1 MEPTRIPPANSLPVP
16 GSGSARQL
24 DPQHSVKQVQ
34 QEDHVQFSTESAQV
48 ARLKSEMDVT
58 VDHQNSPTAG
68 RQKQAVEKKPAG
80 PGSTARKDSH
90 GETGNRLDVEG

>member
-1 MEPTRIPPANSLPVP
+1 MEPTRIPPANSLPVS

-24 DPQHSVKQVQ
+24 DPQHPVKQVQ
-34 QEDHVQFSTESAQV
+34 QEDQVQFSTESAQV

-80 PGSTARKDSH
+80 PASATGKDSH